1 MAEISQNAARRIA
14 NSVTAVERLQ
24 YSSIAKIG
32 NLPTTN
38 YGSYL
43 VKTPSGGIPAR
54 SGTTLGS
61 ASCTIQV
68 IDKSTDGISDGE
80 SIDVLNLSDSAIG
93 GTTYIKAVRTKTGDY
108 IAESGGG
115 AGASIDKSS
124 TDANTYGTTT
134 FSTATTETKEIV
146 TGAANSTN
154 ESIFGTSGYRPQVG
168 GTYHVAVN
176 ILIEFN
182 ATTLGSIGTC
192 DTGVPEAPTV
202 DIHLI
207 ESGLMQCS
215 LYLNDTAGALASG
228 TLLDR
233 RTIGGHYGLLPDDG
247 SSFTAPSFAWKDK
260 RFVTL
265 EKIFG
270 ISQTTLDG
278 LTGDEAIF
286 KVEGVFTDN
295 GSSGTGTASAQATY
309 TCTYIDSEFDTGDLI
324 GVSTPP

>member
-1 MAEISQNAARRIA
+1 MTEISENAARRISA
-14 NSVTAVERLQ
+14 AVTDVERMRN
-24 YSSIAKIG
+24 SSTLSG
-32 NLPTTN
+32 TNLLRTN

-54 SGTTLGS
+54 SGTTLGT

-68 IDKSTDGISDGE
+68 IDKDTDGISDGE
-80 SIDVLNLSDSAIG
+80 SVDVLNLSDTAIG

-108 IAESGGG
+108 IAESGA
-115 AGASIDKSS
+115 AGASIEKSS

-134 FSTATTETKEIV
+134 YSTTTTQTKQIT
-146 TGAANSTN
+146 TGTANSTS
-154 ESIFGTSGYRPQVG
+154 EDVFGTSGYRPQVG

-182 ATTLGSIGTC
+182 ATSFGSIGTC
-192 DTGVPEAPTV
+192 DTGVPASPTV

-247 SSFTAPSFAWKDK
+247 SYFSAPSFAWKDK

-265 EKIFG
+265 EKVFG
-270 ISQTTLDG
+270 ISQATING
-278 LTGDEAIF
+278 LTGNEAIF

-295 GSSGTGTASAQATY
+295 GSSGTGTASVTATY
-309 TCTYIDSEFDTGDLI
+309 TCTYIDSEFDSGDLI
-324 GVSTPP
+324 SVTTPP